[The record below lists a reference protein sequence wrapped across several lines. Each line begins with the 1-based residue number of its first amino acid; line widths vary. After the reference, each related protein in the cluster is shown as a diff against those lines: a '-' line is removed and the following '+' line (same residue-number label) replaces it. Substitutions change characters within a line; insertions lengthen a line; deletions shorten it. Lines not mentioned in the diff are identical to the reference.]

1 MDWLPSQL
9 LEFEHEQFLLF
20 CYQLV
25 PRPGINFPHLH
36 QRFYFTQAS
45 QILSKEFKII
55 LAYFSF
61 NNVRILF
68 RKRGKDYNI

>member
-45 QILSKEFKII
+45 QILSKEFNII

-68 RKRGKDYNI
+68 RKRVKDYNI

>member
-25 PRPGINFPHLH
+25 PRSGINFPHLH

-68 RKRGKDYNI
+68 RKRVKDCNI